1 MVTHRLPWSW
11 NVGTS
16 ASYWDKTLLLLRKP
30 LISPQRTWSHNHALM
45 MQLPAHRP
53 AQTAISDVTCPPAN
67 LYVIYTRALLESQ
80 HVVAAVAL
88 VSAGS
93 RKVVDENTA
102 CGMMRLD
109 ALS

>member
-53 AQTAISDVTCPPAN
+53 AN
-67 LYVIYTRALLESQ
+67 FYVIYTRALLESQ

>member
-1 MVTHRLPWSW
+1 
-11 NVGTS
+11 
-16 ASYWDKTLLLLRKP
+16 
-30 LISPQRTWSHNHALM
+30 M
-45 MQLPAHRP
+45 MQLLAHRP

-67 LYVIYTRALLESQ
+67 LYVIYTRASLESQ
-80 HVVAAVAL
+80 HVVAAMAL